1 MRAWRWGSSS
11 REAFGPIRAAFF
23 CGLNREAVSA
33 AELDEAQALCYLR
46 RQGGRRRGKFAE
58 GVNLVCARGRAL
70 GFAKRIGNRVNNMY
84 PNTLR
89 IIKR

>member
-1 MRAWRWGSSS
+1 MEYGLIGAKLGHSFSKRIHESMW
-11 REAFGPIRAAFF
+11 
-23 CGLNREAVSA
+23 CGAYALL
-33 AELDEAQALCYLR
+33 ELDEAQALCYLR
-46 RQGGRRRGKFAE
+46 RQEVAAGAFAE